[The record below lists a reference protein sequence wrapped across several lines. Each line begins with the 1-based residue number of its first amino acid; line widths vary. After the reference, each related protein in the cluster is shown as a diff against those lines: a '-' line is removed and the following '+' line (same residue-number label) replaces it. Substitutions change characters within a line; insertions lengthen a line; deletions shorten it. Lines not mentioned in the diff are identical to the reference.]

1 MKADLIDNSGL
12 TARACVAGAVAL
24 LLGAA
29 ALVLVFTLG
38 N

>member
-1 MKADLIDNSGL
+1 MKADLIDNEGL